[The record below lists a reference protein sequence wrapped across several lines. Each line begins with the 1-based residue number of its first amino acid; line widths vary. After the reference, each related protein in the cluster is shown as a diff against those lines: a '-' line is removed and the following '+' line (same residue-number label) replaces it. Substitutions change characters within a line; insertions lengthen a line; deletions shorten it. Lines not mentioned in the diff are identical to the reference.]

1 MEEAEGRGGC
11 REVAARLTETDS
23 IGLNA
28 TLDWSAALLDRE
40 AARVDAMPAPMPLH
54 AMPIALKDNIVTIEQ
69 PSTCASKILEGY
81 VSPFN
86 ATAVERLR
94 AAGAMMAC
102 KANMDE
108 FAMGSSTENSAFGR
122 VKNPID
128 HSRVPG
134 GSSGEVR
141 GARGRRRGPVRSG
154 PRPAARCASRRAS
167 AASSA

>member
-1 MEEAEGRGGC
+1 
-11 REVAARLTETDS
+11 
-23 IGLNA
+23 
-28 TLDWSAALLDRE
+28 
-40 AARVDAMPAPMPLH
+40 MPAPMPLH

-134 GSSGEVR
+134 GSSGGSAALVAAGVVPG
-141 GARGRRRGPVRSG
+141 GARLRDRRLGA
-154 PRPAARCASRRAS
+154 PAGELLRHRRA
-167 AASSA
+167 